1 MADEMTLA
9 FIGGGTM
16 AEAILSGV
24 LDKGLATPDAIC
36 VGEPV
41 SGRRDY
47 LSELYGLT
55 PPRTT
60 SMQ

>member
-1 MADEMTLA
+1 MTDELTLA

-24 LDKGLATPDAIC
+24 LDKGLAAPDAIC

-41 SGRRDY
+41 KRSQ
-47 LSELYGLT
+47 GL
-55 PPRTT
+55 PQRAVRG
-60 SMQ
+60 